1 MIIAFITIFIVV
13 ISVTIFFFMKNSSY
27 QKKKMDDNNVEYISA
42 TEVMEENL
50 KDPVIVSRAYFT
62 EDKLGDLGNF
72 TGYSSVS
79 EDHWL
84 HGFPHEKAQ

>member
-1 MIIAFITIFIVV
+1 MIIEFITIFIVV
-13 ISVTIFFFMKNSSY
+13 ISVTIFFFMKNSSS

>member
-1 MIIAFITIFIVV
+1 MLIAFITIFIVA
-13 ISVTIFFFMKNSSY
+13 ISVTIFFFMKNSSS
-27 QKKKMDDNNVEYISA
+27 QKKKMDDNGVEYISA

-84 HGFPHEKAQ
+84 HGFPHEKA

>member
-1 MIIAFITIFIVV
+1 MLIAFITIFIVA
-13 ISVTIFFFMKNSSY
+13 ISVTIFFFMKNSSS
-27 QKKKMDDNNVEYISA
+27 QKKKMGDNNVEYISA

>member
-1 MIIAFITIFIVV
+1 MIIAFITIFIVA
-13 ISVTIFFFMKNSSY
+13 ISVTIFFFMKNSSS
-27 QKKKMDDNNVEYISA
+27 QKKKMGDNNVEYISA

>member
-1 MIIAFITIFIVV
+1 
-13 ISVTIFFFMKNSSY
+13 
-27 QKKKMDDNNVEYISA
+27 MDDNNVEYISA